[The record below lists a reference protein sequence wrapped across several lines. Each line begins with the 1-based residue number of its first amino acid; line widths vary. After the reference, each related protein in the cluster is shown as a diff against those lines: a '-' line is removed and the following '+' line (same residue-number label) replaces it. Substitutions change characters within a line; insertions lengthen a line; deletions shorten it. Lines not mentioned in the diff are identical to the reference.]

1 MNRFQNCL
9 YRASFVLLAIVL
21 LVPGPVA
28 ARAQASAG
36 FQPLSAGDARSIK
49 GQSRKTKDHPIPDRL
64 PDQPSQPPAFS
75 IRVEPLG
82 FSPPGPL
89 YLGSRNS
96 LASLDFLDEN
106 RLLFTFRVPGLMRRD
121 ADESAENEERQIR
134 AVVLALPAGTIESE
148 ALWTL
153 HDRVRYL
160 WMLNDGH
167 FLLRDRDILQEGDSK
182 LTLKP
187 LLQFPGSLLWLEL
200 DPSERYLVTNSR
212 EPALI
217 ASMPTDAAIPSP
229 ADSGQPVDTQQPTQ
243 PQPASTDFVVRI
255 LHRESGKVMLVSR
268 SRSSVHLP
276 INSDGYLEGLR
287 GSGRQWLLNLN
298 YFQGGSAIL
307 GRVDSTCMPY
317 FDFLSQRELLATVC
331 TPDGDRGL
339 VALDIGGHRLWQ
351 DASSSQAIWPLMV
364 LSAGGSRLAQETLA
378 VTHEVNAYS
387 PLDYQDIKGQLVQV
401 FNAAD
406 GKLAFEGPASPP
418 LDAGGNV
425 AISPS
430 GKRMAV
436 LNAGAIQVFDL
447 PDPPPLPSSSAATSG
462 R

>member
-1 MNRFQNCL
+1 M
-9 YRASFVLLAIVL
+9 VLLPL
-21 LVPGPVA
+21 GPLA
-28 ARAQASAG
+28 ARAQQAG
-36 FQPLSAGDARSIK
+36 AFAPLGGADPRTGLQ
-49 GQSRKTKDHPIPDRL
+49 QSRKAKDHSIPDRL
-64 PDQPSQPPAFS
+64 PDKPSQPPAFS
-75 IRVEPLG
+75 IPVEPLG
-82 FSPPGPL
+82 FSPPGPI

-121 ADESAENEERQIR
+121 ADESAQNEERQIR
-134 AVVLALPAGTIESE
+134 AAVLTLPTGAIESE

-160 WMLNDGH
+160 WMLKDGH
-167 FLLRDRDILQEGDSK
+167 FLLRDRDILQEGDAK
-182 LTLKP
+182 LALKP

-200 DPSERYLVTNSR
+200 DPSEQYLVTNSR

-217 ASMPTDAAIPSP
+217 ASAPAVVPSP
-229 ADSGQPVDTQQPTQ
+229 GNSLPPPDSNQPAQ
-243 PQPASTDFVVRI
+243 PQPDPTDFVVRI

-287 GSGRQWLLNLN
+287 GSGRQWLINLN
-298 YFQGGSAIL
+298 YFSGGSAIV
-307 GRVDSTCMPY
+307 GRVDSTCTPY
-317 FDFLSQRELLATVC
+317 FDFLSPREILATVC
-331 TPDGDRGL
+331 NAVGDRGL
-339 VALDIGGHRLWQ
+339 VALDTGGHRLWADENSTQ
-351 DASSSQAIWPLMV
+351 SVWPLMAEA
-364 LSAGGSRLAQETLA
+364 SGGSRFAQETLA
-378 VTHEVNAYS
+378 VTHEVDAFQ

-406 GKLAFEGPASPP
+406 GKLAFQAPASPP

-430 GKRMAV
+430 GKRVAI

-447 PDPPPLPSSSAATSG
+447 PDPPLLPSPPTATSA